1 MRWARGYAPSIGR
14 RQPLGLSPDGRRL
27 YVPQSPYCCRT
38 AFPLILWWGPKFVQF
53 YNDTY
58 IPIPGGKHPKA
69 LGQPAS
75 ECWAEIWHIIGP
87 MIEAPFSGQ
96 PATVSD
102 DLFLMINRKGFIE
115 ETHFKVAYSP
125 VPDDTVQPTGVGG
138 VLATVAETTEQVYSE
153 RQLHTLRELGA
164 RAAEAKTPEQAC
176 QTCGGNPQRDAVG
189 CTFCSFLSH

>member
-1 MRWARGYAPSIGR
+1 MA
-14 RQPLGLSPDGRRL
+14 GLSGDNMGNQNHEAFLKGGGEMGERIRALDWSKTALGPVSRW
-27 YVPQSPYCCRT
+27 SPALRST
-38 AFPLILWWGPKFVQF
+38 VALLLQTRFPLILWWGPKFVQF

-87 MIEAPFSGQ
+87 MIEAPFSGH

-102 DLFLMINRKGFIE
+102 DLFLLMNRKGFIE

-125 VPDDTVQPTGVGG
+125 VPDDLVQPTGVGG

-153 RQLHTLRELGA
+153 RQLSTLRELGA
-164 RAAEAKTPEQAC
+164 RA
-176 QTCGGNPQRDAVG
+176 V
-189 CTFCSFLSH
+189 